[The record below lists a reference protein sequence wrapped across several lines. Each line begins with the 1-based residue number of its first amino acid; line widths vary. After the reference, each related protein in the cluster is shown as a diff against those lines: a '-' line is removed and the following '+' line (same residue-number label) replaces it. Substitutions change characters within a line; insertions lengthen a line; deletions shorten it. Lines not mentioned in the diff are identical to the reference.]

1 MDRLGKLESLF
12 KRKDKIEG
20 IDIGAILGLD
30 KYRSI
35 TNVFEEKTKVV
46 ENSQRAV
53 EARYWIN
60 TLEEVVSR
68 EFMIR
73 TRKKIRKNNINSIDK
88 DYEFMASNVNRKII
102 GENSILDCKLING
115 IDEND
120 IFSVEF
126 SKKFVMQAQH
136 DMKVKK
142 ADKCYIAILINGENF
157 IIREVMRD
165 ENLISKIVK
174 VEEEFWNNY
183 IEKNVEPKKPLSLDE
198 LD

>member
-1 MDRLGKLESLF
+1 MCKLEYLIGRS
-12 KRKDKIEG
+12 RRIEG
-20 IDIGAILGLD
+20 IDIGAILGID

-35 TNVFEEKTKVV
+35 TNVFEEKTKDI
-46 ENSQRAV
+46 ENSQRVV
-53 EARYWIN
+53 EAIYWIN

-102 GENSILDCKLING
+102 GENSILDCKVING
-115 IDEND
+115 IDQID
-120 IFSVEF
+120 ICNKEF
-126 SKKFVMQAQH
+126 SRKYMLQAQH

-142 ADKCYIAILINGENF
+142 VDKCYIAMLINGERF
-157 IIREVMRD
+157 ILKEIKRD
-165 ENLISKIVK
+165 ESLISKIVK
-174 VEEEFWNNY
+174 VEEKFWNNY
-183 IEKNVEPKKPLSLDE
+183 IEKKIQPKKPLSLDK